1 MAFVLRLNDEQQE
14 ALKVRA
20 EVERTSMQDVA
31 LRAVEEYIERHSR
44 ADLIGA
50 YTERTKA
57 DYAEALRRL
66 AE

>member
-1 MAFVLRLNDEQQE
+1 MAFMLRLSEEQQE
-14 ALKVRA
+14 ALKARA
-20 EVERTSMQDVA
+20 AVERTSMQDVA

-44 ADLIGA
+44 ADLIRT

>member
-1 MAFVLRLNDEQQE
+1 MAFMLRLSDEQQE
-14 ALKVRA
+14 ALKARA
-20 EVERTSMQDVA
+20 SVERTSMQDVA

-44 ADLIGA
+44 ADLIRTF
-50 YTERTKA
+50 TERTKA

>member
-1 MAFVLRLNDEQQE
+1 MAFMLRLSDEQQE
-14 ALKVRA
+14 ALKLRA
-20 EVERTSMQDVA
+20 AVERTSMQDVA

-44 ADLIGA
+44 ADLIRA
-50 YTERTKA
+50 FTERTKA

>member
-1 MAFVLRLNDEQQE
+1 MAFVLRLSDEQQE
-14 ALKVRA
+14 ALKARA
-20 EVERTSMQDVA
+20 AVERTSMQDVA

-44 ADLIGA
+44 ADLIRM

>member
-1 MAFVLRLNDEQQE
+1 MAFVLRLSDEQQD
-14 ALKVRA
+14 ALKARA
-20 EVERTSMQDVA
+20 VVEGTSMQDIA

-44 ADLIGA
+44 ADLIRI

-57 DYAEALRRL
+57 DYSEALRRL

>member
-1 MAFVLRLNDEQQE
+1 MAFVLRLSDEQQE
-14 ALKVRA
+14 ALKARA
-20 EVERTSMQDVA
+20 ARERTSMQDIA

-44 ADLIGA
+44 ADLIRA

>member
-1 MAFVLRLNDEQQE
+1 MLRLSDEQQE
-14 ALKVRA
+14 ALKARA
-20 EVERTSMQDVA
+20 AVERTSMQDVA

-44 ADLIGA
+44 ADLIRTF
-50 YTERTKA
+50 TERTKT

>member
-1 MAFVLRLNDEQQE
+1 MAFVLRLSDEQQE

-44 ADLIGA
+44 ADLIRT

>member
-1 MAFVLRLNDEQQE
+1 MAFVLRLSDEQQE
-14 ALKVRA
+14 ALKTRA
-20 EVERTSMQDVA
+20 GIERRSMQDVA

-44 ADLIGA
+44 ADLIGTF
-50 YTERTKA
+50 TERTKA